1 MKRPFLVILLS
12 VSAARAAVQ
21 LPAIFSDHMVLRRDA
36 GVPVWGRADPGETV
50 KVTLDGRTVET
61 TADADGRWNVR
72 LDLSQTG
79 DGPFEMIVSASNTV
93 TISDVVV
100 GEVWLASGQ
109 SNIEWKLKD
118 TAHAAEWPDPGK
130 VDD

>member
-36 GVPVWGRADPGETV
+36 GV
-50 KVTLDGRTVET
+50 
-61 TADADGRWNVR
+61 
-72 LDLSQTG
+72 
-79 DGPFEMIVSASNTV
+79 
-93 TISDVVV
+93 
-100 GEVWLASGQ
+100 
-109 SNIEWKLKD
+109 
-118 TAHAAEWPDPGK
+118 WPDPGK